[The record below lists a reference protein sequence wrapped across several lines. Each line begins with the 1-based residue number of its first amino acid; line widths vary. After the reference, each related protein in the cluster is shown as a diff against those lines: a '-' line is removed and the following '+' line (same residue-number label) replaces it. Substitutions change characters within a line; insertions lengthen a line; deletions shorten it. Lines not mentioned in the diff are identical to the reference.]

1 MSDEDHGNDNGSIGL
16 SNGDGGSD
24 NGSGTQSSWTKR
36 ASDIKST
43 SPSYQLPD
51 APNMNLGTYGNRWER
66 FNELKEVENQNEQ
79 RGMGLQAGMCMST
92 KAEEPGSLEKD
103 AKYSIQALERNNSD
117 MQNCSSGNSQV
128 ESKTPSSN
136 PEDLKGLDLKSL
148 KITLTKPREAGTYRM
163 GDRSVLRHSNH
174 SAFSKYNNGAT
185 SANKAPEENVGSCSP
200 HDSSIAKIM
209 CSGSSSDNPLNQQ
222 SSGSDRAAQREA
234 ALMKFR
240 LKRKERCFE
249 KKVRYYSRKKLAEQR
264 PRVKGQF
271 IRNNFSGKIFLGK
284 EKRKSQERFISVDRY
299 DEVEK
304 SLVLFQ
310 RKLKPS
316 GSSPP
321 LLSHS
326 GVTFR
331 WHEILDGT
339 LNLRDTNFL
348 GRGNFGRVFR
358 CDFPRINKVGAAKI
372 QDIQNPQAHPEFV
385 AEITTLHAA
394 NHPNVI
400 KLLGKC
406 FAPEHRVIVYEFM
419 PKGSLDHLLYAHMPG
434 PGLEQEYQVLSWET
448 RMNIAVGV
456 AEALVYLHDGI
467 KMIHRDIKV
476 GNILLDEDFVP
487 RLTDFGL
494 ATRILVDSRGDEQQR
509 NIDPVK
515 GTPGYIAPETEQH
528 ALVSSK
534 SDVYSY
540 GVFLFALFTGRK
552 AYEFNRVTRVEKRLT
567 NWV

>member
-1 MSDEDHGNDNGSIGL
+1 MKL
-16 SNGDGGSD
+16 
-24 NGSGTQSSWTKR
+24 K
-36 ASDIKST
+36 
-43 SPSYQLPD
+43 
-51 APNMNLGTYGNRWER
+51 NLLCC
-66 FNELKEVENQNEQ
+66 FK
-79 RGMGLQAGMCMST
+79 
-92 KAEEPGSLEKD
+92 
-103 AKYSIQALERNNSD
+103 
-117 MQNCSSGNSQV
+117 
-128 ESKTPSSN
+128 
-136 PEDLKGLDLKSL
+136 
-148 KITLTKPREAGTYRM
+148 
-163 GDRSVLRHSNH
+163 
-174 SAFSKYNNGAT
+174 
-185 SANKAPEENVGSCSP
+185 
-200 HDSSIAKIM
+200 
-209 CSGSSSDNPLNQQ
+209 GSSSQVVQEPPEPPEPPEPSDSDPSEATDSSESINGEDDEVDEEHPFGNNEFLNNAWRHNVELP
-222 SSGSDRAAQREA
+222 D
-234 ALMKFR
+234 
-240 LKRKERCFE
+240 
-249 KKVRYYSRKKLAEQR
+249 
-264 PRVKGQF
+264 
-271 IRNNFSGKIFLGK
+271 
-284 EKRKSQERFISVDRY
+284 DRY
-299 DEVEK
+299 
-304 SLVLFQ
+304 
-310 RKLKPS
+310 PP

-567 NWV
+567 NWLRPVWSREEYMPLVIDVALGNDFSVEGLARLFQAARMCTDPHVHQRPDMRVVELMVREAAAHEVPERPPVTRSLSI

>member
-1 MSDEDHGNDNGSIGL
+1 MSHKTLKNIPVIMMSSHDSMVLVFKCLSNGAVDFLVKPIRKNELKNLWQHVWRKCHSSSGSGSESRIQNKKSAKTESTEGSEDDASMSDEDHGNDNGSIGL

-79 RGMGLQAGMCMST
+79 R
-92 KAEEPGSLEKD
+92 
-103 AKYSIQALERNNSD
+103 
-117 MQNCSSGNSQV
+117 
-128 ESKTPSSN
+128 
-136 PEDLKGLDLKSL
+136 
-148 KITLTKPREAGTYRM
+148 
-163 GDRSVLRHSNH
+163 
-174 SAFSKYNNGAT
+174 
-185 SANKAPEENVGSCSP
+185 EENVGSCSP